1 MFQLRLKE
9 IRELRGLSQQALAD
23 GIGEA
28 QSTVGCWES
37 GRGKPRYQTL
47 IRLADYLGVSL
58 DYLAGRSDYM
68 DIKMDLSSEECK
80 IIKAFRD
87 LSPSEKAMI
96 RRMFNILDE

>member
-37 GRGKPRYQTL
+37 GRGKPRYRTL
-47 IRLADYLGVSL
+47 IRLADYLNVSL
-58 DYLAGRSDYM
+58 DYLTGRGNQM
-68 DIKMDLSSEECK
+68 DIKPDLSSEESK
-80 IIKAFRD
+80 VINAFRG
-87 LSPSEKAMI
+87 LSPVEKAMV
-96 RRMFNILDE
+96 RRMLNILDD